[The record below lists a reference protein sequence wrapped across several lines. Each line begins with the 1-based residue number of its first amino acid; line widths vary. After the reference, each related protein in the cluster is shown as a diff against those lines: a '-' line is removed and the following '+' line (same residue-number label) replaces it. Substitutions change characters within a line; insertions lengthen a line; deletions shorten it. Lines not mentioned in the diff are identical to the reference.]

1 MLKSQ
6 SSTRSPG
13 VLWMLAGALV
23 VCAAAGCGDD
33 EDTTGADSGADSGA
47 DAASDGDVQG
57 GTETDGS
64 SEPSDGS
71 SPGSPRSDADD
82 QPDVDETPDTDG
94 SGETLPDWQS
104 LPLDAAGPYRV
115 GHRII
120 EHTYTSPA
128 SGLERTINV
137 HIWYPTEATEG
148 EPAQY
153 LGPIFSDL
161 DSFEDVAPVGPIH
174 GERYPLLAYS
184 HGDQGFAGTSSF
196 LMRHFASHGWVAVG
210 PDHTGNL
217 LGSTI
222 EPRPTAL
229 YLDRATDMSQSLDV
243 LEGLQAPDALA
254 GLVDTDRVVI
264 SGHSFGVHSV
274 WTSLGADFAPD
285 KVDNYCADAG
295 DCNEAMVTA
304 FLDFTGDDR
313 FVAGIALAG
322 SIRRSWFGDTGHE
335 AVTERVLSLS
345 GSDDLVGADE
355 QFASTAGVE
364 LAWVEIEGACHQG
377 FALGGCSFISD
388 EDSFRLVNTW
398 SLAFARYEVLEDRSE
413 SVLSVLRGD
422 DQDGLSNFETRLT
435 IE

>member
-6 SSTRSPG
+6 SFARSSG
-13 VLWMLAGALV
+13 ALWMLAGALV
-23 VCAAAGCGDD
+23 VCTAAACSDD
-33 EDTTGADSGADSGA
+33 STESGA
-47 DAASDGDVQG
+47 DASADATPDTDVQG
-57 GTETDGS
+57 GTDADGSGGTDDGS
-64 SEPSDGS
+64 SSGEP
-71 SPGSPRSDADD
+71 DADTGVEQD
-82 QPDVDETPDTDG
+82 GEQEADTDG
-94 SGETLPDWQS
+94 SGEALPDWSS
-104 LPLDAAGPYRV
+104 LELDAAGPYRV

-153 LGPIFSDL
+153 LGAIFSDL
-161 DSFEDVAPVGPIH
+161 DAFEDVVPSPPIH
-174 GERYPLLAYS
+174 GERYPLMAYS

-243 LEGLQAPDALA
+243 LEGLVAPDPLA
-254 GLVDTDRVVI
+254 GLVDTERVVI

-285 KVDNYCADAG
+285 KVDNYCVDAG
-295 DCNEAMVTA
+295 DCTDDMVAA
-304 FLDFTGDDR
+304 FLAWPGDDR

-322 SIRRSWFGDTGHE
+322 SLRRSWFGDTGHE
-335 AVTERVLSLS
+335 AVSERVLSMS
-345 GSDDLVGADE
+345 GSDDLVGADT
-355 QFASTAGVE
+355 QFAETVGVE

-388 EDSFRLVNTW
+388 EASFRLVNTW
-398 SLAFARYEVLEDRSE
+398 SLAFARYEVLEDRGE
-413 SVLSVLRGD
+413 AVLSVLRGE
-422 DQDGLSNFETRLT
+422 DQEGLSNFETRLT
-435 IE
+435 VE